1 MATIQRKQLNDLSDE
16 LNALSEEGQRMVLNV
31 LENAEWKT
39 IEELREIMVE
49 AMDQVCGSVTDM
61 AASRAADFY
70 DEVRV
75 ASVGASLGA
84 EPLSGRVPEATEGA
98 VRAGIQSAVETGAIA
113 QFGRF
118 LTARVDYEVKRAAG
132 ESIYRNGSRDP
143 LKPRYARVPSGN
155 ETCAFCIMLASRG
168 FVYRDAKSAG
178 EGDHYHPNCDCRIVP
193 GFDHMEYG
201 VSRRMSISTEIEG
214 YDMDALYDKYL
225 DDLKNGNLN
234 YEKLL
239 ANAKNSKRG
248 KRGKYSE
255 SGSSSNVRNWASESF
270 DSYGDFARFV
280 KEAESI
286 EELQERCAF
295 VTSEWEKTGLSDR
308 KWNELKLVVLS
319 RRKEIEAILERIVEP

>member
-1 MATIQRKQLNDLSDE
+1 MATIQRKQLNDLTDE
-16 LNALSEEGQRMVLNV
+16 LNALSDEGQRMVLNV
-31 LENAEWKT
+31 LENAEWET

-49 AMDQVCGSVTDM
+49 AMDQVCGSISDM

-75 ASVGASLGA
+75 ASVGAALGA

-98 VRAGIQSAVETGAIA
+98 VRAGIQSVVETGVVA

-118 LTARVDYEVKRAAG
+118 LTARVDYETKRAAG
-132 ESIYRNGSRDP
+132 ESIYRNGLRDP
-143 LKPRYARVPSGN
+143 LKPRYARVPSGS

-168 FVYRDAKSAG
+168 FVYHDAKKAG

-193 GFDHMEYG
+193 GFDHYYSG
-201 VSRRMSISTEIEG
+201 TSRRKSASTEVEG
-214 YDMDALYDKYL
+214 YDMDALYDRYVE
-225 DDLKNGNLN
+225 DLRSG
-234 YEKLL
+234 KLKPSS
-239 ANAKNSKRG
+239 AYRDTSHVQHWK
-248 KRGKYSE
+248 SE
-255 SGSSSNVRNWASESF
+255 DF
-270 DSYGDFARFV
+270 DSYGDFARFI